1 MKILYVTTI
10 SNTVNAFLI
19 PHIRMLIS
27 KGHQVDVAFNIV
39 QEVSPELINMGCKI
53 HQIEFQRS
61 PLKRENILAYKK
73 IKNLVIKEG
82 YDLVHTHT
90 PVASF
95 LTRMA
100 CRNIPNLKMIYT
112 AHGFH
117 FFKGAALQNWLL
129 YYPVEWISAK
139 WTDVI
144 ITINQEDYLSAKKFM
159 NGVVYHV
166 HGVGVDLNMFQPQ
179 TQELKQQLRKE
190 FGYRDDNFIII
201 FAGDLRYVKH
211 QDLLIDTISVLR
223 SKIPNI
229 KLLLAG
235 PGELLEQYR
244 KQVIKLEIEE
254 NVEFLGYR
262 TDINKLLLLSDIA
275 VSSSRREG
283 LPVNIME
290 AMATGL
296 PLVVTNC
303 RGNRDLVEDGV
314 NGFIRGINDI
324 SGFAES
330 IDTLYHSELLRNSFA
345 LESLKR
351 IRQYSLK
358 NVLKEMEYCYA
369 CHYKINIEE

>member
-19 PHIRMLIS
+19 PHIRMLIAQ
-27 KGHQVDVAFNIV
+27 GHQVDVAFNIV
-39 QEVSPELINMGCKI
+39 QEVSHELINMGCKI

-61 PLKRENILAYKK
+61 PLKRENLLAYKK
-73 IKNLVIKEG
+73 VKNLVIREG

-95 LTRMA
+95 LIRMA

-117 FFKGAALQNWLL
+117 FFKGAPLQNWLL
-129 YYPVEWISAK
+129 YYPIEWISAK
-139 WTDVI
+139 WTDVL

-159 NGVVYHV
+159 NGDIYNV
-166 HGVGVDLNMFQPQ
+166 HGVGVDLNKFQPQ
-179 TQELKQQLRKE
+179 SQELKQQLRKE
-190 FGYRDDNFIII
+190 YGYKSDDFIII
-201 FAGDLRYVKH
+201 FAGDLRYEKH
-211 QDLLIDTISVLR
+211 QDLLIDTISLLR
-223 SKIPNI
+223 HKIPNI

-235 PGELLEQYR
+235 SGQLLEQYR

-275 VSSSRREG
+275 VSSSKREG
-283 LPVNIME
+283 LPVNVME

-296 PLVVTNC
+296 PLIVTNC
-303 RGNRDLVEDGV
+303 RGNRDLVENGV
-314 NGFIRGINDI
+314 NGFIREINDI

-330 IDTLYHSELLRNSFA
+330 IDILYHSELLRNSFA
-345 LESLKR
+345 LESLER

-358 NVLKEMEYCYA
+358 NVLKEMEYCYV
-369 CHYKINIEE
+369 CHNKINIE